1 MVVFISL
8 NGGTPGEFMM
18 LTITDVTNMLHKV
31 HTQSIYFILLFNYSF
46 KMCYEVLWNV

>member
-8 NGGTPGEFMM
+8 NGDTPGEFMM

-31 HTQSIYFILLFNYSF
+31 TYAIDILYFTIQLRF
-46 KMCYEVLWNV
+46 